1 MRMEEVWLIGM
12 LAVATPLLVVCAVG
26 WWRAHRRALR
36 LEQQLL
42 GLPERE
48 ATTQRLEQVVEGL
61 ASQFDELANGHEFL
75 QRMLANKLAQRIPA
89 PAEPP
94 KATTPV

>member
-12 LAVATPLLVVCAVG
+12 LAVATPLLIVCAVG
-26 WWRAHRRALR
+26 WWRANHRAQR
-36 LEQQLL
+36 LEQHLL
-42 GLPERE
+42 GSSQRE
-48 ATTQRLEQVVEGL
+48 ETTQRLEQVVEGL

-75 QRMLANKLAQRIPA
+75 QRMLANKLSQRSEA

-94 KATTPV
+94 KAATPV

>member
-26 WWRAHRRALR
+26 WWRANRRAQR
-36 LEQQLL
+36 LEQHLL
-42 GLPERE
+42 ASPQRE
-48 ATTQRLEQVVEGL
+48 ETTQRLEQVVEGL

-75 QRMLANKLAQRIPA
+75 QRMIANKLAQRFQA

>member
-26 WWRAHRRALR
+26 WWRAQRRAQR
-36 LEQQLL
+36 FEQQLL
-42 GLPERE
+42 ASPQRDE
-48 ATTQRLEQVVEGL
+48 TTQRLEQVVEGL

-75 QRMLANKLAQRIPA
+75 QRMIANKLAQRSQA

-94 KATTPV
+94 QATTPV

>member
-12 LAVATPLLVVCAVG
+12 LAVATPLLVVCAAG
-26 WWRAHRRALR
+26 WWRAQRRAQR

-42 GLPERE
+42 ASPERAE
-48 ATTQRLEQVVEGL
+48 TTQRLEQVVEGL

-75 QRMLANKLAQRIPA
+75 QRMIANRLAQRIQA

>member
-1 MRMEEVWLIGM
+1 MRLEEVWLIGM
-12 LAVATPLLVVCAVG
+12 LAVATPLLVVCALG
-26 WWRAHRRALR
+26 WWRASRRAQR

-42 GLPERE
+42 ASPERVE
-48 ATTQRLEQVVEGL
+48 STQRLEQVVEGL

-75 QRMLANKLAQRIPA
+75 QRMIANRLAQRIPA

>member
-1 MRMEEVWLIGM
+1 MEEVWLIGM
-12 LAVATPLLVVCAVG
+12 LAVATPLLVVCAMG
-26 WWRAHRRALR
+26 WWRASRRAQL
-36 LEQQLL
+36 LEQHLL
-42 GLPERE
+42 ASPERE
-48 ATTQRLEQVVEGL
+48 GTTQRLEQVVEGL

-75 QRMLANKLAQRIPA
+75 QRMIANKLVQRFQM

>member
-26 WWRAHRRALR
+26 WWRAQRRAQR

-42 GLPERE
+42 ASPERQE
-48 ATTQRLEQVVEGL
+48 TTQQLEQVVEGL

-75 QRMLANKLAQRIPA
+75 QRMIANKLVQRFQA

>member
-26 WWRAHRRALR
+26 WWRAQRRAQR

-42 GLPERE
+42 GSPQRE
-48 ATTQRLEQVVEGL
+48 ETTQRLEQAVEGL

-75 QRMLANKLAQRIPA
+75 QRMLANRLSQRFPA
-89 PAEPP
+89 PGEPP
-94 KATTPV
+94 RATTPV